1 MLIDELER
9 EEWDVYTEDTSPYR
23 TGGNT
28 NSPQRSNRTARV
40 WAQKN
45 RDSCEANT
53 VSEIIR

>member
-9 EEWDVYTEDTSPYR
+9 EEGDVYTEDTSPYR

-40 WAQKN
+40 WAQKTAIAAKLT
-45 RDSCEANT
+45 RFL
-53 VSEIIR
+53 R